1 MIQISQEMAQ
11 QLVEFVSGETG
22 YSMIVCNTDGVIIG
36 DSRKERFGVRH
47 EGAVRIMRG
56 EVTSI
61 AVTRE
66 EAERSGGTMREGY
79 NIEIKMDR
87 ERIGTFGIGGP
98 VEIVKPIAKISAAV
112 IAARIQEIRHLD
124 LIRNVV
130 AEISRSVQ
138 QTAAAIEKIYA
149 GSEELNEASNTVAQA
164 VSEADAKVKD
174 MNKVLEFI
182 LDVADETR
190 LLGLNA
196 AIVAAQAREHGR
208 GFSVVADEIR
218 KLGRKSSSSVEQ
230 ITETLEQIHSGIA
243 EVRVISGKTAAIS
256 EDQLHSTEQ
265 ITRDIENIQNS
276 VNTLVASM
284 ERKGAFRERSEL

>member
-61 AVTRE
+61 AVTRA

-218 KLGRKSSSSVEQ
+218 KLAKKSSSSVEQ

>member
-1 MIQISQEMAQ
+1 
-11 QLVEFVSGETG
+11 
-22 YSMIVCNTDGVIIG
+22 
-36 DSRKERFGVRH
+36 
-47 EGAVRIMRG
+47 
-56 EVTSI
+56 
-61 AVTRE
+61 
-66 EAERSGGTMREGY
+66 MREGY

-218 KLGRKSSSSVEQ
+218 KLAKKSSSSVEQ

>member
-218 KLGRKSSSSVEQ
+218 KLAKKSSSSVEQ

>member
-256 EDQLHSTEQ
+256 EDQLHATEQ